1 MAGLYLD
8 TLITGH
14 KSCSKLCILNEQTL
28 QNFKTNVFLDKKNK
42 DNSKTKKQSG
52 ALPPPSNKHIKKLS
66 LKYFILTFHY
76 QAIF

>member
-1 MAGLYLD
+1 MNKHCKISRQMCFW
-8 TLITGH
+8 T
-14 KSCSKLCILNEQTL
+14 
-28 QNFKTNVFLDKKNK
+28 KKNK
-42 DNSKTKKQSG
+42 DNSKTKKQSD